1 MDFTNKV
8 VIVTGA
14 GGDMGT
20 AIVKKFTDL
29 GAKAVILD
37 IREDLAQ
44 KTAEKLQLD
53 AEHGYCLAADVSD
66 ENSVK
71 ETVKKIMDRY
81 GRIDVLVNLAGISGP
96 SARTEDYSFEATKK
110 VFSVN
115 VFGTF
120 LMMQNVLPV
129 MQAQKSGAIV
139 NFGSVSGMFGYPY
152 EISYGAS
159 KAAVIF
165 MTKNAAN
172 ENGGNGVRVNSIS
185 PGWVDTGMMKSI
197 LASYKDVGI
206 ENSSDNVTLG
216 PMNRPGKPEEMAN
229 VVAFLASDEAS
240 YVKGSNWL
248 VDGGMTLG

>member
-1 MDFTNKV
+1 MDFTGKV
-8 VIVTGA
+8 VIITGA

-20 AIVKKFTDL
+20 AIAKKFTDL
-29 GAKAVILD
+29 GAKVALLD
-37 IREDLAQ
+37 IREDLAL
-44 KTAEKLQLD
+44 KAVEKLGLTEEQ
-53 AEHGYCLAADVSD
+53 CLCMAADVSD
-66 ENSVK
+66 EPSVK
-71 ETVKKIMDRY
+71 ATVKAIMDRF
-81 GRIDVLVNLAGISGP
+81 GRIDALVNLAGISGP
-96 SARTEDYSFEATKK
+96 SARTEDYPFEATKK
-110 VFSVN
+110 VFAVN

-159 KAAVIF
+159 KAAVIY

-185 PGWVDTGMMKSI
+185 PGWVNTGMMKSI
-197 LASYKDVGI
+197 LESYKDVGI

-216 PMNRPGKPEEMAN
+216 PMNRPGEPMEMAN
-229 VVAFLASDEAS
+229 VVAFLCSDEAS
-240 YVKGSNWL
+240 YVNGSNWL